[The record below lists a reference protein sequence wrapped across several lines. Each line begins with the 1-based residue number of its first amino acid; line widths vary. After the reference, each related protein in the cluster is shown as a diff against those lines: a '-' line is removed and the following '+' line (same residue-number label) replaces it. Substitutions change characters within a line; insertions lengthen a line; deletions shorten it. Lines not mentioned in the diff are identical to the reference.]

1 MRGLVAALVAAW
13 AARAF
18 SLPVARG
25 LATALSGPIAR
36 AAAPALVFA
45 GSFALASLLLGALV
59 RASGLGRA
67 VRGPA
72 DRGVGALLS
81 GAKAAV
87 VAWVL
92 LSALAVAGEALPWLG
107 RLGERSQFASLAREH
122 NLLERLVPGAVNA
135 VEDAGKRLPVP

>member
-13 AARAF
+13 AARAL
-18 SLPVARG
+18 SAPVAHG
-25 LATALSGPIAR
+25 LATALSGPVAR

-45 GSFALASLLLGALV
+45 GAFALASLLLGALM
-59 RASGLGRA
+59 RASGLRKV

-72 DRGVGALLS
+72 DRGLGALLS
-81 GAKAAV
+81 GAKAGL

-92 LSALAVAGEALPWLG
+92 LSAVAVAGEALPWLG
-107 RLGERSQFASLAREH
+107 RQGQRSQFASLAREH
-122 NLLERLVPGAVNA
+122 NLLERLAPGAVNA

>member
-1 MRGLVAALVAAW
+1 VRGLVAALLAAW
-13 AARAF
+13 SARAL
-18 SLPVARG
+18 SAPVARG

-45 GSFALASLLLGALV
+45 GAFALSGMLLGALM
-59 RASGLGRA
+59 RASGLGKA

-81 GAKAAV
+81 GAKAGL

-92 LSALAVAGEALPWLG
+92 LSAVAVAGEALPWLG
-107 RLGERSQFASLAREH
+107 RQGQRSQFASLAREH
-122 NLLERLVPGAVNA
+122 NLLEQLAPGAVNA
-135 VEDAGKRLPVP
+135 VEDAGKRLPGP